1 MPPVDACDLN
11 SGVAGIPAIEKEG
24 EGMRLSLCTL
34 TIFATLALGAAPAAA
49 QDMDVR
55 RHSLDNGMTILT
67 LEDHTLPVASFY
79 IYYMVGSRN
88 EQAGLTGIS
97 HFFEHMMFNGAKKY
111 GPKEFDRVLETN
123 GGYSNAYTSNDR
135 TVYYEDFPSDK
146 LEVILDLEA
155 DRMAYL
161 EFDPEMIES
170 ERGVVMEERGF
181 AVDNWLPGMMEEA
194 LFAAAFMAHPYHWP
208 VIGWMSDI
216 KNYRREDCL
225 EYFETYY
232 APNNATVIIVGDIDT
247 KKTVDLMERYFGDI
261 APGPPPTTVMSSEP
275 EQQGERRVALS
286 RPAQN
291 EQFMAGFHVPGL
303 ESPDVFALDVAQVI
317 LTEGESSRLYK
328 TLIYEEQV
336 ALSADADF
344 TWKLDPTLYYF
355 YVEMKPGIEASK
367 GEELLYAELD
377 EMKREPV
384 SETEL
389 QKAKNILEAGFLRSL
404 KTNNGR
410 ADQIGYYETAFGGYE
425 AMFTVL
431 EKYRAVTAEDIMR
444 VMGAY
449 FNRKNRTVVTLI
461 PEGTNG

>member
-1 MPPVDACDLN
+1 
-11 SGVAGIPAIEKEG
+11 
-24 EGMRLSLCTL
+24 
-34 TIFATLALGAAPAAA
+34 
-49 QDMDVR
+49 MDVR
-55 RHSLDNGMTILT
+55 RHELDNGLKILT

-88 EQAGLTGIS
+88 EQAGLSGIS

-146 LEVILDLEA
+146 LDVILDLES

-161 EFDPEMIES
+161 AFDPDMLES
-170 ERGVVMEERGF
+170 ERGVVKEERGF
-181 AVDNWLPGMMEEA
+181 AVDNWLPGKMEEA
-194 LFAAAFMAHPYHWP
+194 LFATAFVAHPYHWP

-216 KNYRREDCL
+216 ENYRREDCL
-225 EYFETYY
+225 DYFRTYY

-247 KKTVDLMERYFGDI
+247 KKAVRLMEDYFGGI
-261 APGPPPTTVMSSEP
+261 EPGPEPTTVMSREP
-275 EQQGERRVALS
+275 EQEGERRVQIT

-291 EQFMAGFHVPGL
+291 EQFMAGYHVPSL
-303 ESPDVFALDVAQVI
+303 ESPDVFPLDVAQVI

-328 TLIYEEQV
+328 KLIYEEQV
-336 ALSADADF
+336 ALSANSDF

-355 YVEMKPGIEASK
+355 HVEMKPGVEAST
-367 GEELLYAELD
+367 GEDMLYEVLD
-377 EMKREPV
+377 QMKQEPV
-384 SETEL
+384 TEDEL

-410 ADQIGYYETAFGGYE
+410 ADRIGYYETAFGGYE

-431 EKYRAVTAEDIMR
+431 EKYKAVKAEDVRR
-444 VMGAY
+444 VIDAY
-449 FNRKNRTVVTLI
+449 FTKKNKTVVTLI
-461 PEGTNG
+461 PEGTDG